1 MALLLAQIMAQDWC
15 PKMFA
20 DLDCTDSGTPPTLCL
35 PHRIPTNLA
44 QVSLWSARSCS
55 HPLICKAP
63 PAPRPAGAL
72 SLSLLPCPALP
83 CPAHPFL
90 PAAEKLVEAKLE
102 DVKHRLC
109 SQFGAKGHT
118 ISEGLFLR
126 SPEAAAVV

>member
-1 MALLLAQIMAQDWC
+1 MSKDQIQIGFSEARGRKPGVADRSPLLSIRNQ
-15 PKMFA
+15 
-20 DLDCTDSGTPPTLCL
+20 SGWPWRSAPWT
-35 PHRIPTNLA
+35 A
-44 QVSLWSARSCS
+44 ARSSC
-55 HPLICKAP
+55 LRKV
-63 PAPRPAGAL
+63 RPGRWGCPD
-72 SLSLLPCPALP
+72 LPCPALP